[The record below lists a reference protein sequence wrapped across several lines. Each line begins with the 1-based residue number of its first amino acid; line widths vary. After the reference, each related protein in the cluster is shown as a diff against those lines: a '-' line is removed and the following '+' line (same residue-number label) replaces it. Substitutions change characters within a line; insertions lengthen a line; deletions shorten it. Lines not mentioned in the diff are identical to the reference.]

1 MKISASILL
10 VFLVEMM
17 WSSASAQ
24 HKSKYRAVIRDHE
37 DVRYSGSFISI
48 NDSLLVMKGPPRVKP
63 TRRITTYKDIYVTF
77 KPEDVKSI
85 RINRKGGFAVGA
97 ALGLIGGVGLGLWI
111 GNSKDPNTGEL
122 ANDILVKF
130 TSVVAGVLVGS
141 TLGTAAG
148 AQTGKLLSIRL
159 NLKNLDLLDFSS
171 VSGRLEPYQANI
183 KKTF

>member
-1 MKISASILL
+1 MKISPLILFM
-10 VFLVEMM
+10 FLIVVM
-17 WSSASAQ
+17 WSSGSAQ
-24 HKSKYRAVIRDHE
+24 HKSKYRAVIKDHE

-48 NDSLLVMKGPPRVKP
+48 NDSLLVMKGPPRVNP
-63 TRRITTYKDIYVTF
+63 VRSITTYKDTYITF
-77 KPEDVKSI
+77 KPEEVKSI

-122 ANDILVKF
+122 ANDILVKL
-130 TSVVAGVLVGS
+130 TSVVTGVLVGS
-141 TLGTAAG
+141 TLGTVAG
-148 AQTGKLLSIRL
+148 AQAGSLLSIRL
-159 NLKNLDLLDFSS
+159 NLKNLDLLDFTS